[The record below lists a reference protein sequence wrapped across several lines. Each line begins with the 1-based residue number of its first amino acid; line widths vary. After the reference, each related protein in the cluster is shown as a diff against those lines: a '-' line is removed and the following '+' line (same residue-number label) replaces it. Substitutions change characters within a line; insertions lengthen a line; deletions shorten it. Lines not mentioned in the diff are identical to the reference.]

1 MEDIEK
7 NKDTSVKNKCL
18 ILPTKVL
25 TSFKEYILVKKECLA
40 FFEQKGKNNEKV
52 ATSDLDVTTMP
63 QQSVPQSDKELDILV
78 DDTVDVRF
86 DAWLK
91 FGALYL
97 FDSDRETLMNGEWLN
112 DAHMSVVQYLLN
124 TQFPHLNGLRSV
136 LTQSL
141 KNTSLRPLPKDSIQ
155 ISFQKHH

>member
-1 MEDIEK
+1 MCTVHFVPIYALYLLNVWRIEK
-7 NKDTSVKNKCL
+7 NKDTNVKNKCL

-40 FFEQKGKNNEKV
+40 FLEQKGKNNGS
-52 ATSDLDVTTMP
+52 TSDLDVTTMP
-63 QQSVPQSDKELDILV
+63 QHSVPQSDKELDILV
-78 DDTVDVRF
+78 DDTVDVSF

-112 DAHMSVVQYLLN
+112 DAHM
-124 TQFPHLNGLRSV
+124 
-136 LTQSL
+136 
-141 KNTSLRPLPKDSIQ
+141 
-155 ISFQKHH
+155 